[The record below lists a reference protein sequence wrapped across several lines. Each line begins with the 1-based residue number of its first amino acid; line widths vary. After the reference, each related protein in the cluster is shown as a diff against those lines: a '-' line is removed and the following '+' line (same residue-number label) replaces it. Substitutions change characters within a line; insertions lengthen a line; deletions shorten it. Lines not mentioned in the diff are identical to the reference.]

1 MVQAS
6 LASPF
11 TLADAEDL
19 YSIPAWAAGY
29 FRAGRHGDMEVTLR
43 GEPMRSASIREI
55 VESVRQRGHQLPMI
69 VRFPQVIEDRLDRI
83 NQAFAGSIDEAGY
96 SAHYQGVYPVKV
108 NQRRVVIETIAE
120 YGARYMTGLEAGSKA
135 ELALIL
141 VQDTHPEALICCNG
155 FKDDHFVRLALWGRK
170 LGKPVVITLEKYAEL
185 ERVLRVAREMGV
197 SPAIGIRYKLHARG
211 AGQWEA
217 SGGDE
222 AKFGLTSTELI
233 NAVRRLREEGLLSA
247 LQMIHCHVGS
257 QLTDIRKIKVAVREA
272 AQVYVDVRAMG
283 ADVRYLNVGGGLA
296 VDYDGSKTTFEAS
309 ANYGLQEYAD
319 TVVYTIQEVCDD
331 GEAQHPVIVTESGRA
346 LTAHHAVVVMPVID
360 AMGPRRT
367 PLELPP
373 LEGEEH
379 QLVLDMRELLDSVSI
394 KTYREVYNEAVS
406 NKETMHSLFDLGYL
420 TLLERA
426 YVEQLYQQV
435 LVRVAKVVE
444 QLEYVPEELEAL
456 PRRLADTYVC
466 NFSLFQA
473 MPDHWAIGQLFPI
486 VPLSRLDER
495 PTRQATLVDI
505 SCDSD
510 GKIERFIDLRDVRA
524 TLPVHELRVG
534 EPYYLGAFLTGAY
547 QDVLANNHNLF
558 GRVNEAHVRLTDEGW
573 EVELLV
579 NGQKARRVIQNM
591 GYEVATLHGW
601 LQEEIRESEAAGIAL
616 DEAEKRELMA
626 LYDAELVG
634 YTYLEQVAGPPSA
647 APALDSTSAIPH
659 RER

>member
-1 MVQAS
+1 MVQAA
-6 LASPF
+6 LDRPF
-11 TLADAEDL
+11 TVADADDL
-19 YSIPAWAAGY
+19 YSIAEWSGSY
-29 FRAGRHGDMEVTLR
+29 FRAGRNGDMEVTLR
-43 GEPMRSASIREI
+43 SDPSRAASVREI
-55 VESVRQRGHQLPMI
+55 VESVRARGHQVPMI

-83 NQAFAGSIDEAGY
+83 NQAFSASIAEAGY
-96 SAHYQGVYPVKV
+96 TEHYQGVYPVKV
-108 NQRRVVIETIAE
+108 NQRRMVIETIAE

-185 ERVLRVAREMGV
+185 ERVLRVAREMDV
-197 SPAIGIRYKLHARG
+197 WPAIGIRYRLHARG

-233 NAVRRLREEGLLSA
+233 NAVQRLRAEGMLEA

-257 QLTDIRKIKVAVREA
+257 QLTDVRRIRVAVREA
-272 AQVYVDVRAMG
+272 AQAYVDVRAMG

-309 ANYGLQEYAD
+309 ANYGIQEYAD

-331 GEAQHPVIVTESGRA
+331 GEAEHPVIVTESGRA
-346 LTAHHAVVVMPVID
+346 LTAHHAVLVLPVID
-360 AMGPRRT
+360 AMGPTRT
-367 PLELPP
+367 PLDLPS

-379 QLVLDMRELLDSVSI
+379 QLVQDMRELLSSVSI
-394 KTYREVYNEAVS
+394 KNYREVYNEAVS

-426 YVEQLYQQV
+426 HVEQLFQQV
-435 LVRVAKVVE
+435 LVRVAKVIE
-444 QLEYVPEELEAL
+444 QLDYVPEELEAL

-466 NFSLFQA
+466 NFSLFQG

-486 VPLSRLDER
+486 VPLSRLHER

-524 TLPVHELRVG
+524 TLPVHELRPG
-534 EPYYLGAFLTGAY
+534 EPYYLGVFLTGAY
-547 QDVLANNHNLF
+547 QDVLANTHNLF
-558 GRVNEAHVRLTDEGW
+558 GRVNEAHVRLGEDGW
-573 EVELLV
+573 RVELLV

-591 GYEVATLHGW
+591 GYEVGTLHGW
-601 LQEEIRESEAAGIAL
+601 LQEEIRESEAAGIVL
-616 DEAEKRELMA
+616 SEEEKRQLIE

-634 YTYLEQVAGPPSA
+634 YTYLQQG
-647 APALDSTSAIPH
+647 
-659 RER
+659 